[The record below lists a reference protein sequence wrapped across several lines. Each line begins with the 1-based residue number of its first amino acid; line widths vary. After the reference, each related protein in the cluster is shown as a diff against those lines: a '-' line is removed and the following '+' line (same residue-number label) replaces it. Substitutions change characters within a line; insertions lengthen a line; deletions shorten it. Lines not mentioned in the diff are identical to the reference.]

1 MGWYLE
7 PSSMRAGKKLWGFN
21 APYYFDLKLVL
32 TN

>member
-21 APYYFDLKLVL
+21 APYYFELELV
-32 TN
+32 